1 MKEQISKSLDEIS
14 ANLVLRIVNEC
25 KSYTRETVKTQ
36 LQRNKLNVSFDESK
50 ISSSKISSGSGSDI
64 SI

>member
-50 ISSSKISSGSGSDI
+50 ISSGSDSDI